1 MDFEKFCQENCVERK
16 GTGTLKWD
24 SLQEIFGDA
33 DLLPLWVADMEIQ
46 SPKAVRD
53 ALIKRVN
60 HGVFGYGRVE
70 DSYYD
75 AFFAWQ
81 KEHHGMDLAK
91 ENVRFATG
99 VVGSLYAAVRSYT
112 KEGDS
117 VIICSPVYYPFYDA
131 ILNAGRKLVTCELDN
146 HEGYYTLDLAKFE
159 KEIADNDVKM
169 FILCS
174 PHNPVSR
181 VWTEDELAGMFD
193 ICKKHGVLVL
203 SDEIHQ
209 DFTYGDHKFISSSI
223 VKGGAYKDILI
234 LLNAGSKT
242 FNLAGLIHSHVII
255 FNEDLM
261 KTYDA
266 YIKSIGCP
274 EANVMGLTA
283 LEAAYRGGAEWLENV
298 KALICHNY
306 EYMVKEFAEKC
317 PKIVVTPLEGTYL
330 SWIDLRGYMPGDQVA
345 DFIQKKCRLA
355 CDVGEWFSFT
365 GHGFVRF
372 NLATDTKNIKTA
384 VERVIQNIQA

>member
-1 MDFEKFCQENCVERK
+1 MNKYAELRQRQQQEVNALPIGFAFGNRQFEEMMRGWGLDPEKDLDKIYRL
-16 GTGTLKWD
+16 GRTGGYYKKTDAQLIHD
-24 SLQEIFGDA
+24 TFSRHDAELQAAIA
-33 DLLPLWVADMEIQ
+33 
-46 SPKAVRD
+46 
-53 ALIKRVN
+53 
-60 HGVFGYGRVE
+60 E
-70 DSYYD
+70 D
-75 AFFAWQ
+75 
-81 KEHHGMDLAK
+81 K
-91 ENVRFATG
+91 TG
-99 VVGSLYAAVRSYT
+99 
-112 KEGDS
+112 EGF
-117 VIICSPVYYPFYDA
+117 IYEMF
-131 ILNAGRKLVTCELDN
+131 LCELDN

-181 VWTEDELAGMFD
+181 VWTEEELAGMFD

-209 DFTYGDHKFISSSI
+209 DFAYGDHKFISSSI

-261 KTYDA
+261 KTYDE

>member
-1 MDFEKFCQENCVERK
+1 MDFEKFCSENCVERR

-159 KEIADNDVKM
+159 KEIADNDVK
-169 FILCS
+169 
-174 PHNPVSR
+174 
-181 VWTEDELAGMFD
+181 
-193 ICKKHGVLVL
+193 K
-203 SDEIHQ
+203 
-209 DFTYGDHKFISSSI
+209 
-223 VKGGAYKDILI
+223 
-234 LLNAGSKT
+234 
-242 FNLAGLIHSHVII
+242 
-255 FNEDLM
+255 
-261 KTYDA
+261 
-266 YIKSIGCP
+266 IGR
-274 EANVMGLTA
+274 A
-283 LEAAYRGGAEWLENV
+283 
-298 KALICHNY
+298 
-306 EYMVKEFAEKC
+306 
-317 PKIVVTPLEGTYL
+317 
-330 SWIDLRGYMPGDQVA
+330 S
-345 DFIQKKCRLA
+345 CR
-355 CDVGEWFSFT
+355 
-365 GHGFVRF
+365 
-372 NLATDTKNIKTA
+372 
-384 VERVIQNIQA
+384 ERV